1 MIDCENEVYSTV
13 VAALRAKYPSM
24 NPASGEKQPTPADM
38 PTAVG
43 REMDNS
49 TYLRSLDSS
58 GQENH
63 ATVMWQWEAYS
74 NKGAGRKAECKSI
87 MEIIDTQMLNMG
99 FLRVGSGPMEAPN
112 ANASIYRMV
121 ARYRATISKDNV
133 IHRR

>member
-1 MIDCENEVYSTV
+1 MVDCEKEVYSTV

-24 NPASGEKQPTPADM
+24 NPSSGEKQPTQADM

-43 REMDNS
+43 READNS
-49 TYLRSLDSS
+49 TYSRSLDSS
-58 GQENH
+58 SQENH

-74 NKGAGRKAECKSI
+74 NKSVGRKTECKAI
-87 MEIIDTQMLNMG
+87 MAIIDEQMFGMG
-99 FLRVGSGPMEAPN
+99 FLRVGSAPMEMPN

-133 IHRR
+133 IYRR